1 MSKFKENE
9 VVIYQNGDHFEL
21 GVVKKVVPKR
31 FTKVT
36 KTTNAEM
43 IGEDNHYSY
52 FVLYHI
58 GETAALTDED
68 NLRKISNEY
77 AFLILRRSV
86 EEEKR
91 PAKELASY
99 LISCSPIKFK
109 DDSELYV
116 NVFAALIN
124 SYEPGKTE
132 RIETL

>member
-21 GVVKKVVPKR
+21 GVVKKVVPKP

-52 FVLYHI
+52 FVLYHM

-86 EEEKR
+86 EEER

-99 LISCSPIKFK
+99 LISCNPIKFK

-116 NVFAALIN
+116 NIFAALIN